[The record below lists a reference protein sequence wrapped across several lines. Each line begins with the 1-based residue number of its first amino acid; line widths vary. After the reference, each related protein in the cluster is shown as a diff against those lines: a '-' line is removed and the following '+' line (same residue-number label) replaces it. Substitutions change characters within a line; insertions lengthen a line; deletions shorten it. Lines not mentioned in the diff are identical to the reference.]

1 MWLGKDF
8 TYFVADVLGDDDD
21 EDGTAEVDFAQ
32 WSLDYHVEPD
42 EIIKQLV
49 KEATA
54 ESESEAASTSDDAYV
69 HETDG
74 YAFISRKKDVD
85 NGMSDRS
92 AAAESHHVVASFG
105 NSDMDDDID
114 ELNRLLKS
122 NPRIYKHCILEIEH
136 YTISAA
142 PLDHSIPRIYIDT
155 NDRGRTFHG
164 DDVVVKI
171 LSAVLLQSA
180 SDQSEKVWGK
190 VVGVL
195 KHMIDPKSRMFVC
208 LVDNNSCGLM
218 VPTDLAVPK
227 ISNLETQKRTKEERK
242 RRICVYT
249 ITKQKKVK
257 FSRFQVISHAND
269 QTVFV
274 VRFLSWKEGFRYPLG
289 IVIGTVSA
297 GTTAADALN
306 ILSIEY
312 FVPQL
317 YQTSTETQLN
327 QLYPPSYKNF
337 PPAAVKGRV
346 DYRGSLVFTI
356 DGPHTKDLDDALS
369 VACHSDG
376 SFTVKVH
383 IADVAYFVEKGS
395 DIDKE
400 VHVRGTSHYPAIG
413 HQTNMLPARLSEELC
428 SLIRGVDRLTV
439 TLSAKMSAEY
449 VVQKVT
455 VSRSVIRSQHRL
467 TYSFV
472 EDVLT
477 SVDDLNPDCS
487 QQLKSD
493 ILLLEKVA
501 RHLRYKRLGKSHS
514 SLSTDVADFEHPRA
528 GILVEELMIFA
539 NHRVAT
545 YLTSVYPSS
554 TPIRVQSAPD
564 SQELESWKEMFADE
578 QKNMFALSPLL
589 EDNAYHSESNDV
601 SSSVAH
607 KVLHPLWK
615 AVVSESSKKED
626 NVEKLFEI
634 IRNPTVHC
642 QQAVAAS
649 YLRRLADKS
658 KYVSS
663 GEVPREHWRHCSQ
676 NLPVYTTFTS
686 PLRRCVDLVV
696 QRMLIA
702 AMNRQPCPYSPS
714 EIADICVR
722 CSDTSVRGSGFEK
735 ASRMTSFC
743 LQLQKRST
751 CSYAFVEKI
760 STAKM
765 SLNFPPVNF
774 ILSWSLDMP
783 LSALKVR
790 KAPVIV
796 DGDLQLSWSQRLYE
810 LKPLQ
815 TAPRDTND
823 LLQIDA
829 DQHLVKLSSSSWQ
842 QMLRATL
849 LRDAAALHT
858 AINTAQKALLTAP
871 SPRTRY
877 AKDLTS
883 EGKPVESKK
892 QFCQYSLT
900 LCQSSV
906 LMVQLS
912 VELHKSILRPC
923 IQLLRLTP
931 HTSICVEHNTKPV
944 QCFATV
950 PRQSAIKEHYSSPQL
965 YKKLWLPLLHAESA
979 VAALAEPSSA
989 VIRNVKITWREEDGC
1004 QCGMFKISTL
1014 FCTER
1019 QIKFGKAEVANK
1031 FKRTVSH
1038 TSEKW
1043 QASSGYLCVQYG
1055 CNNITENAGLLA
1067 MIGSEVSSSSSST
1080 EAVLWVGHCI
1090 VTDVFINSY
1099 KNFYEI
1105 HVRLSYSS
1113 SVFPDQLLTEDCP
1126 PATIE
1131 WLPKTLLDV

>member
-1 MWLGKDF
+1 M
-8 TYFVADVLGDDDD
+8 
-21 EDGTAEVDFAQ
+21 
-32 WSLDYHVEPD
+32 EPD

-49 KEATA
+49 KEANA
-54 ESESEAASTSDDAYV
+54 ESESETASTSDDMQAYV

-74 YAFISRKKDVD
+74 YAFISHKKDVD
-85 NGMSDRS
+85 KGMSDRS
-92 AAAESHHVVASFG
+92 SAAESHHVVASFG
-105 NSDMDDDID
+105 NSDMDDDVY

-122 NPRIYKHCILEIEH
+122 NPQVYKHCFLEIEH
-136 YTISAA
+136 YKISAV
-142 PLDHSIPRIYIDT
+142 PLDHSLPRIYIDT

-171 LSAVLLQSA
+171 LSDVPPQSA
-180 SDQSEKVWGK
+180 SDQNKKVWGK

-208 LVDNNSCGLM
+208 HVDNNSCGLM

-249 ITKQKKVK
+249 ITKQKKI
-257 FSRFQVISHAND
+257 RLNHFQVISHAND
-269 QTVFV
+269 QTLFV
-274 VRFLSWKEGFRYPLG
+274 VKFLSWKEGFRYPLG
-289 IVIGTVSA
+289 VVIGTTSA

-306 ILSIEY
+306 ILNIEY
-312 FVPQL
+312 FIPQL
-317 YQTSTETQLN
+317 YQTATETQVN

-337 PPAAVKGRV
+337 PPTAMKGRV
-346 DYRGSLVFTI
+346 DYRGSLVFTV

-369 VACHSDG
+369 VDRHDDG
-376 SFTVKVH
+376 SFTVRVH
-383 IADVAYFVEKGS
+383 ITDVAYFVEKGS

-400 VHVRGTSHYPAIG
+400 AHVRGTSHYPAIG
-413 HQTNMLPARLSEELC
+413 YQTNMLPARLSEELC
-428 SLIRGVDRLTV
+428 SLIPGIDRLTV
-439 TLSAKMSAEY
+439 TVSARMNAEY

-455 VSRSVIRSQHRL
+455 VARSVIRSQHQL

-472 EDVLT
+472 EQVLT
-477 SVDDLNPDCS
+477 NTDHLHIDCS
-487 QQLKSD
+487 QQLKND

-501 RHLRYKRLGKSHS
+501 RHLRYKRLGESHS
-514 SLSTDVADFEHPRA
+514 SLSPDVANFEHPRA

-539 NHRVAT
+539 NHRVAR
-545 YLTSVYPSS
+545 YLTSVYASN

-564 SQELESWKEMFADE
+564 HHELDSWKELFADE
-578 QKNMFALSPLL
+578 QKCMFALSPLL
-589 EDNAYHSESNDV
+589 EDNGFHSESNDV

-615 AVVSESSKKED
+615 AVVNESSKKT

-642 QQAVAAS
+642 ELAVAAS
-649 YLRRLADKS
+649 HFRRLADRS

-663 GEVPREHWRHCSQ
+663 GEVPREHWHHCSQ
-676 NLPVYTTFTS
+676 NLPVYTSFTS

-696 QRMLIA
+696 QRMFIA
-702 AMNRQPCPYSPS
+702 AINRQPCPYSPR

-722 CSDTSVRGSGFEK
+722 CSDTSFRSSGFEK
-735 ASRMTSFC
+735 ASRVASLC
-743 LQLQKRST
+743 LQLQKRPM

-760 STAKM
+760 SLVKV
-765 SLNFPPVNF
+765 SLNFPPLNF
-774 ILSWSLDMP
+774 ILPWPLDIP
-783 LSALKVR
+783 LSALKVS
-790 KAPVIV
+790 KAPVVV

-815 TAPRDTND
+815 TASRDTND
-823 LLQIDA
+823 LLQIDPG
-829 DQHLVKLSSSSWQ
+829 QHLVKLPGSSWQ

-849 LRDAAALHT
+849 LHDAAALHT

-871 SPRTRY
+871 SPRTVY

-883 EGKPVESKK
+883 EGKPVKSRK

-900 LCQSSV
+900 LRQSSV
-906 LMVQLS
+906 LLVQLS

-931 HTSICVEHNTKPV
+931 QTSICVEHNTKPV

-950 PRQSAIKEHYSSPQL
+950 PRHSATKEHYSSPQL
-965 YKKLWLPLLHAESA
+965 YKKLWLPLLRAESA
-979 VAALAEPSSA
+979 LSALAEPSSA
-989 VIRNVKITWREEDGC
+989 IIRNVKITWREEDGC
-1004 QCGMFKISTL
+1004 HCGIFKISTL

-1019 QIKFGKAEVANK
+1019 QIKFGKAEVASK
-1031 FKRTVSH
+1031 LKRTGSH
-1038 TSEKW
+1038 TSDKW

-1055 CNNITENAGLLA
+1055 CRNITENAGLLA
-1067 MIGSEVSSSSSST
+1067 MIGSEVSTSSSST
-1080 EAVLWVGHCI
+1080 EGVLWVGHCI
-1090 VTDVFINSY
+1090 VTYVFTNSY
-1099 KNFYEI
+1099 RNFYEI
-1105 HVRLSYSS
+1105 HLRLSYSS
-1113 SVFPDQLLTEDCP
+1113 SAFPDQLLTDECP